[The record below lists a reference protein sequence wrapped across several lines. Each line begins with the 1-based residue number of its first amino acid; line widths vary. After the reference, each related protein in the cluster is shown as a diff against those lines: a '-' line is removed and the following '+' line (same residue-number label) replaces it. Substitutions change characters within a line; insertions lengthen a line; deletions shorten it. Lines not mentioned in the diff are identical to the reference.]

1 MRSTHAAKTAKTT
14 KTAAACLVVLAGV
27 FVGSGGALAATEG
40 RGTTVLADDMPWGV
54 VKPLDP
60 PRHGGAGHH
69 ARHGD
74 RTQDMPWG

>member
-27 FVGSGGALAATEG
+27 FVGTGGALAATEG
-40 RGTTVLADDMPWGV
+40 AGTTVLADDMPWGV
-54 VKPLDP
+54 VNPLAP
-60 PRHGGAGHH
+60 PRQGGAGHQ
-69 ARHGD
+69 GD